1 MSSFKNF
8 LINKEAYQV
17 GIDKEYQFSLENIFQ
32 AAKYFT
38 IKNPEK
44 MEKFLK
50 HQADR
55 DQDLKDNIYFSFLY
69 RKEQKENPTKPLGD
83 LVGFDVLKPSQ
94 SPEGGV

>member
-1 MSSFKNF
+1 
-8 LINKEAYQV
+8 
-17 GIDKEYQFSLENIFQ
+17 
-32 AAKYFT
+32 
-38 IKNPEK
+38 

-50 HQADR
+50 QQADR